1 MNTLLQI
8 NDQWMNAPAG
18 VVAFAL
24 TIAIGYMLKVSN
36 FFPNNR
42 IPAVVIPMASIC
54 FTVFQLCADL
64 MTNAAHP
71 WLNIPIHIGMGAV
84 IGAVAWLFH
93 AQILKRFVDSKF
105 FNDDGSTKFFNN
117 PNPPVDPASKP

>member
-1 MNTLLQI
+1 
-8 NDQWMNAPAG
+8 MNAPAG

-64 MTNAAHP
+64 MTNAVHP

-117 PNPPVDPASKP
+117 PNPPVDPAAKP